1 MDFIT
6 KKILILVKTYPSL
19 SKKYEELVCTAGMD
33 ENGDWFRLYP
43 IPFRKLNDE
52 KQYGK
57 YRWIEVKI
65 YKNKEDPRIE
75 SYKVDFENI
84 KLLDS
89 IKSNDWGCKKI
100 QS

>member
-43 IPFRKLNDE
+43 IPFRKLKDQ
-52 KQYGK
+52 KQ
-57 YRWIEVKI
+57 
-65 YKNKEDPRIE
+65 D
-75 SYKVDFENI
+75 
-84 KLLDS
+84 
-89 IKSNDWGCKKI
+89 
-100 QS
+100 